1 MKAKTTC
8 PRCNKVLFVD
18 VSTDSEPH
26 ELTCPHC
33 QYLFKIKPSQNSSM
47 TQKSTDPTW
56 EECGEP
62 RKTVLSKL
70 RLHTN
75 RPVVISFLLLAAGVL
90 GMFMAVF
97 LSTNNGS
104 FVEELGFI
112 NEILETLN
120 KEMTFLAAI
129 VIICSV
135 FSIIG
140 AFTAYL
146 RRYFIVTLL
155 CAVLGII
162 AIGFV
167 IGLILALIAL
177 ILIVIARDEFGHEV
191 NCRTF

>member
-8 PRCNKVLFVD
+8 PQCNQVLFVD
-18 VSTDSEPH
+18 VSTEAEPH

-33 QYLFKIKPSQNSSM
+33 QHLFIIKSSQNPSED
-47 TQKSTDPTW
+47 QNGGDPTW
-56 EECGEP
+56 EECGES

-90 GMFMAVF
+90 GLFMAVF
-97 LSTNNGS
+97 LSTNNGT
-104 FVEELGFI
+104 FVDELGFI
-112 NEILETLN
+112 NEILEILSD
-120 KEMTFLAAI
+120 ERTFLSVII
-129 VIICSV
+129 VICSV

-146 RRYFIVTLL
+146 RRYFMVTLI
-155 CAVLGII
+155 CAIFGII

-177 ILIVIARDEFGHEV
+177 VLIVIARDEFGHEV